1 MGYLLQGRERK
12 DRIDSMKANPDFTLR
27 TIGDISLLVSLTAP
41 VFQKEQMITTN
52 ESGVLLWER
61 LAEECTQEELA
72 EVLQDVYEIDRDTA
86 LADTSIFLDS
96 LRRAGALLE

>member
-1 MGYLLQGRERK
+1 
-12 DRIDSMKANPDFTLR
+12 MKANPDFTLR

-41 VFQKEQMITTN
+41 VFQKEQITTN

-72 EVLQDVYEIDRDTA
+72 EVLQDAYEIDKDTA